1 MKATLIGAV
10 DGQEKDE
17 GSRESN
23 ERSLWTMQQTAE
35 ALSVSVKTVSR
46 LIADGE
52 LPAIRIR
59 SRIRIQKTDVFDFLE
74 CQKRYNLGCAGS
86 TVRDPKGE
94 RSCRIN
100 TPTAG
105 IATVG
110 SRTPLQAGGL
120 TDLLER
126 RKRRKPTPS
135 NVSGG

>member
-1 MKATLIGAV
+1 M
-10 DGQEKDE
+10 EKN
-17 GSRESN
+17 S
-23 ERSLWTMQQTAE
+23 ERILWTKKEVAE
-35 ALSVSVKTVSR
+35 QLHVSTKTISR

-52 LPAIRIR
+52 LPVIRIR
-59 SRIRIQKTDVFDFLE
+59 SRIRVQKTDVFDFVE
-74 CQKRYNLGCAGS
+74 RQKRYNLGCVGS

-110 SRTPLQAGGL
+110 SRTPLQEGGL

>member
-1 MKATLIGAV
+1 MENNN
-10 DGQEKDE
+10 EKI
-17 GSRESN
+17 
-23 ERSLWTMQQTAE
+23 LWKKKEVAE
-35 ALSVSVKTVSR
+35 QLQVSTKTISR
-46 LIADGE
+46 LINQGD
-52 LPAIRIR
+52 LPFIQIG
-59 SRIRIQKTDVFDFLE
+59 SSIRIQKTDVFEFLE
-74 CQKRYNLGCAGS
+74 RQKRYNLGCVGS

-110 SRTPLQAGGL
+110 SSTPLQEGGL

>member
-1 MKATLIGAV
+1 MSNTTEV
-10 DGQEKDE
+10 N
-17 GSRESN
+17 REDDVL
-23 ERSLWTMQQTAE
+23 LWTVSETARQL
-35 ALSVSVKTVSR
+35 AVCQRTVSR
-46 LIADGE
+46 LIDQGA
-52 LPAIRIR
+52 LPIISIGRR
-59 SRIRIQKTDVFDFLE
+59 KYVSKQVVLDWVESQT
-74 CQKRYNLGCAGS
+74 RYNLGCVGS

-110 SRTPLQAGGL
+110 SRTLLQEGGL

>member
-1 MKATLIGAV
+1 MKHDCL
-10 DGQEKDE
+10 
-17 GSRESN
+17 
-23 ERSLWTMQQTAE
+23 LWTVDEVARQLKCCTR
-35 ALSVSVKTVSR
+35 TVRR
-46 LIADGE
+46 LIAEGV
-52 LPAIRIR
+52 LPSVKLGRSIRVPKEAVLDWVE
-59 SRIRIQKTDVFDFLE
+59 SQT
-74 CQKRYNLGCAGS
+74 RYNLGCVGS

-110 SRTPLQAGGL
+110 SRTPLQEGGL

>member
-1 MKATLIGAV
+1 MSTDKVTEDDDKL
-10 DGQEKDE
+10 
-17 GSRESN
+17 
-23 ERSLWTMQQTAE
+23 LWTIRDIAE
-35 ALSVSVKTVSR
+35 RLAVHRKTVSK
-46 LIADGE
+46 LITKGE
-52 LPAIRIR
+52 LPVVQIGRCKRVPTQAVLDWVE
-59 SRIRIQKTDVFDFLE
+59 SQT
-74 CQKRYNLGCAGS
+74 RYNLDCVGS

-110 SRTPLQAGGL
+110 SRTPLQEGGL